1 MIELKKLCEHIKG
14 ASTLKPSERHEL
26 ANAIQAAAP
35 SMEIGDLKVLN
46 RVLSDL
52 VAADAA
58 KNSKKA
64 VRLRKLQA
72 AMESSDKTV
81 EARINL
87 VRGEFR
93 RLGFGDINACAKDGV
108 DAMELHKRAKA
119 EGWQPHRITNLKIQ
133 ASAIGLIED

>member
-1 MIELKKLCEHIKG
+1 MTELTKFADLIKN
-14 ASTLKPSERHEL
+14 ASTAQRSKIMDDIR
-26 ANAIQAAAP
+26 AAAP
-35 SMEIGDLKVLN
+35 SLPIGDLKVLN

-93 RLGFGDINACAKDGV
+93 RLGFGDINACAKDAV

-133 ASAIGLIED
+133 